1 MVYVYRIYSKTC
13 RDYFY
18 VIFSDKDMFDD
29 FGNKFKGVLE
39 AFDVSIQYEIDQNY
53 DAEHRKIIQNSL
65 DEKGYYIDP
74 VMTLVFDIYK

>member
-1 MVYVYRIYSKTC
+1 
-13 RDYFY
+13 
-18 VIFSDKDMFDD
+18 MFDD